1 MQNRRLIFP
10 IYQEIH
16 RREPGEKAHKQFMG
30 ERDSVKQEKWA
41 GDGNSGAGSTR
52 PWSHTY
58 GGKNHRFSLPSG
70 NLTTPS
76 SGSAPPLA
84 PGQARPREPR
94 LGPERRCGST
104 FTRKTRDARPRPPAP
119 VSKEAAVCGA
129 CAPITTRGAELRAHG
144 RILRCSVRVCNGSAS
159 MRRAGASHR
168 CSRGRASPSTRV
180 PAFACTFPGP
190 CPLTSGQAGVTLYHW
205 SHRRFPLWLERHK
218 VGGDE
223 FGTSSDLEQW

>member
-41 GDGNSGAGSTR
+41 GDGKSGAGSTR

-58 GGKNHRFSLPSG
+58 GGKIHRFSLPSG
-70 NLTTPS
+70 NLTSPS
-76 SGSAPPLA
+76 SGNAPPLA

-119 VSKEAAVCGA
+119 ARARQQGSRCLWSL
-129 CAPITTRGAELRAHG
+129 CAHHDP
-144 RILRCSVRVCNGSAS
+144 
-159 MRRAGASHR
+159 
-168 CSRGRASPSTRV
+168 RGRAPCTRKDPKMQRESV
-180 PAFACTFPGP
+180 QRERQHEESRGKSQMFPGTGQSIHARP
-190 CPLTSGQAGVTLYHW
+190 RLRLHVSGSLPADLRAGRCHSLPLV
-205 SHRRFPLWLERHK
+205 
-218 VGGDE
+218 
-223 FGTSSDLEQW
+223 SSEVSLVA